1 MSCAATQMSGFLL
14 SRGTSFSSKAQN
26 EKEHH
31 EPPWRFQVWIDHTR
45 NSHRVKTNYHKT
57 LKKERKKITLTDE
70 VSSQPAYKKV
80 VNYAAHA
87 TQVWSC
93 LLHSCLVRTG
103 DDCTWGSQGE
113 DVCMSPSAL
122 WCHMRLPWQAAEAWI
137 LGSFQPCAAC
147 SLATG
152 PSVALS
158 VPRVRFSLQLAVLN
172 FAVLK

>member
-1 MSCAATQMSGFLL
+1 MSGFLL
-14 SRGTSFSSKAQN
+14 SRSTSCSSKAQN

-31 EPPWRFQVWIDHTR
+31 GDFRCESITQETLIVLKPIITR
-45 NSHRVKTNYHKT
+45 LF
-57 LKKERKKITLTDE
+57 LKKEKKLP
-70 VSSQPAYKKV
+70 SQMKCHRSLLIKKV

-87 TQVWSC
+87 TLGWSC

>member
-1 MSCAATQMSGFLL
+1 MCSDTNEWVLAFTRHQLQFQ
-14 SRGTSFSSKAQN
+14 GTERKGT
-26 EKEHH
+26 
-31 EPPWRFQVWIDHTR
+31 PRRFQVWIDHTR
-45 NSHRVKTNYHKT
+45 NSDRVKTNYHKT
-57 LKKERKKITLTDE
+57 FFKKEKKLP
-70 VSSQPAYKKV
+70 SQMKCHRSLLIKKV

-87 TQVWSC
+87 TLGWSC

>member
-1 MSCAATQMSGFLL
+1 MSGFLL
-14 SRGTSFSSKAQN
+14 SRGTSCSSKAQN

-31 EPPWRFQVWIDHTR
+31 EPPRRFQVWIDHTR
-45 NSHRVKTNYHKT
+45 NSDRVKTNYHKT
-57 LKKERKKITLTDE
+57 FFKKRKKLP
-70 VSSQPAYKKV
+70 SQMKCHRSLLIKKV

-87 TQVWSC
+87 TLGWSC

-103 DDCTWGSQGE
+103 DDYTWGSQGE